1 MKKTFYLLAAGLGAA
16 LSGPALADHLNIA
29 VEGVTVEGSDVTFPS
44 VLIDKDGFVVLHQVE
59 NGEIVLPQS
68 IGHAAV
74 AAGTTENVKL
84 TADTALEEG
93 REYHAMIHYDTNGNG
108 EYEFGEGSTD
118 IDTPGMRPDGTA
130 YGKMFSAGGM

>member
-1 MKKTFYLLAAGLGAA
+1 MKRTTYLLAAGLGAV

-29 VEGVTVEGSDVTFPS
+29 VEGVKVDGASVTFPS

-59 NGEIVLPQS
+59 NGEIVLPAA

-74 AAGTTENVKL
+74 PTGTTENVTV
-84 TADTALEEG
+84 TADMPLEAG

-118 IDTPGMRPDGTA
+118 VDTPGMRPDGTA
-130 YGKMFSAGGM
+130 YGQMFTAGGM

>member
-1 MKKTFYLLAAGLGAA
+1 MKKMTYLLAAGLGAA

-29 VEGVTVEGSDVTFPS
+29 VEGVTVQGADVTFPS

-68 IGHAAV
+68 IGHTAV
-74 AAGTTENVKL
+74 SAGTTENVKV
-84 TADTALEEG
+84 TADMQLEEG
-93 REYHAMIHYDTNGNG
+93 REYHAMIHYDTNNNG
-108 EYEFGEGSTD
+108 EYEFGEGSTE

-130 YGKMFSAGGM
+130 YGQMFTAGGM